1 MSMDKQYCYGKA
13 SLLIESVEKNIGFDQ
28 ESGLIKDGFPEGVFL
43 DAFENS
49 SLAIVY
55 ILQGRKEEAN
65 KILLGIKKIIGIDK
79 KTGLFINKKGL
90 SKDESKKVLPGENI
104 IYLSN
109 QALISILL
117 WLLKNKKESK
127 ELSKIYEKEI
137 GFFEYENQGKK
148 YKLFKHAVN
157 QNYFYPFNNILVAI
171 NKQIMGKSEEAKKYV
186 LDIIELCFDSR
197 TGLLKTKP
205 QENVYFTLNNAL
217 YSTYLCLIGEK
228 DKAAKII
235 KLIEANI
242 GFDKKTGMA
251 FEGFTQREKI
261 ENVLTYA
268 NSQLAISYLAQ
279 AGMF

>member
-1 MSMDKQYCYGKA
+1 MDKQYCYGKA
-13 SLLIESVEKNIGFDQ
+13 SSLIESVEKNIGFDQ
-28 ESGLIKDGFPEGVFL
+28 ESGLIKDGSPEGVFL
-43 DAFENS
+43 DTFENS
-49 SLAIVY
+49 SLAIAY

-65 KILLGIKKIIGIDK
+65 KILIGIKKIIGIDK
-79 KTGLFINKKGL
+79 KTGLFYNKKGL

-109 QALISILL
+109 QALISTLL
-117 WLLKNKKESK
+117 WLLKNKKESE

-186 LDIIELCFDSR
+186 LDIIELCFDSM

-228 DKAAKII
+228 DKATKII
-235 KLIEANI
+235 KLIETNI

-251 FEGFTQREKI
+251 FEGFTQRKKI
-261 ENVLTYA
+261 ENALTYA
-268 NSQLAISYLAQ
+268 NSQLAISYLAL